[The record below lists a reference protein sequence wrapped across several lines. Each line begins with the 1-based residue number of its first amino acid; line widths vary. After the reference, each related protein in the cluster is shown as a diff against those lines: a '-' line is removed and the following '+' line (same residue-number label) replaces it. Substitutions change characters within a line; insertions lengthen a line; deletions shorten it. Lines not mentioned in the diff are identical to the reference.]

1 MADFANVQPD
11 EYKLLGRN
19 FSAGRPFGIKG
30 VTIHHMAGDLNGS
43 QCNGIWKGNG
53 CSAHYSVDRNGYIVQ
68 AIKTKA
74 MTGNVARWTA
84 IAVSAGC
91 GALTAMSGG
100 VPTEPSAW
108 VTSIF
113 AAVGGVQVAYA
124 AFKSVGITDKWLDA
138 LLALGDIKED

>member
-1 MADFANVQPD
+1 MTMIQ
-11 EYKLLGRN
+11 
-19 FSAGRPFGIKG
+19 AGLTVATVLVVP
-30 VTIHHMAGDLNGS
+30 
-43 QCNGIWKGNG
+43 
-53 CSAHYSVDRNGYIVQ
+53 YIVQ

-100 VPTEPSAW
+100 SPEPNPSQW

>member
-1 MADFANVQPD
+1 MTMIQ
-11 EYKLLGRN
+11 
-19 FSAGRPFGIKG
+19 AGLTVATVLVVP
-30 VTIHHMAGDLNGS
+30 
-43 QCNGIWKGNG
+43 
-53 CSAHYSVDRNGYIVQ
+53 YIVQ

-74 MTGNVARWTA
+74 MTGN
-84 IAVSAGC
+84 AVSAGC

>member
-1 MADFANVQPD
+1 MTEIQ
-11 EYKLLGRN
+11 
-19 FSAGRPFGIKG
+19 AGLTVATVLVVP
-30 VTIHHMAGDLNGS
+30 
-43 QCNGIWKGNG
+43 
-53 CSAHYSVDRNGYIVQ
+53 YIVQ

-74 MTGNVARWTA
+74 MTGRRARWTA

-91 GALTAMSGG
+91 GALTAMAGG

-113 AAVGGVQVAYA
+113 ACVGGVQVAYA

-138 LLALGDIKED
+138 LLALGDIKEE

>member
-1 MADFANVQPD
+1 MTEIQ
-11 EYKLLGRN
+11 
-19 FSAGRPFGIKG
+19 AGLTVCTVLVVP
-30 VTIHHMAGDLNGS
+30 
-43 QCNGIWKGNG
+43 
-53 CSAHYSVDRNGYIVQ
+53 YIVQ

-84 IAVSAGC
+84 IA
-91 GALTAMSGG
+91 
-100 VPTEPSAW
+100 PSAW

-113 AAVGGVQVAYA
+113 ACVGGVQVAYA